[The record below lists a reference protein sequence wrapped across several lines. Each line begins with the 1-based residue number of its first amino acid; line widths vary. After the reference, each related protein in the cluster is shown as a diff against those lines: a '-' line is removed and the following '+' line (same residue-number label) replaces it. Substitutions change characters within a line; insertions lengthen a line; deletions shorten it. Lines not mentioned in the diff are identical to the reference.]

1 MVPPTLSPSNEV
13 RSHANAALCCLDQ
26 VEAVANAN
34 AIANAN
40 ANDNAA
46 NDAATNENAAVAV
59 KGDYLPPTGMLHPW
73 LEAETT
79 RSNKEARVETIWKAE
94 KAELVGTLRRTVRQQ
109 PSLSANVFGSPLPSL
124 SPSKAVSFSP
134 TSSATIAAQGL
145 SRGLLSSEALPFLPS
160 LSSAAAKP
168 FAPLTAAS
176 KPLQSNNNASIF
188 SAVDSSNIPAPLS
201 ALVRPFRPK
210 NTVADQ
216 NSARINQRQ
225 KPLFPSTGGARQ
237 EPFQPSKAAASY
249 STLWLVFIRTL
260 LTHIV

>member
-188 SAVDSSNIPAPLS
+188 SAVDSSNNPAPLS
-201 ALVRPFRPK
+201 ALV
-210 NTVADQ
+210 
-216 NSARINQRQ
+216 
-225 KPLFPSTGGARQ
+225 
-237 EPFQPSKAAASY
+237 
-249 STLWLVFIRTL
+249 
-260 LTHIV
+260 